1 MVSGRSCAT
10 SRCWVPRATPKRLAG
25 RWRRAEPRLSSAR
38 RRGRATSRPAH
49 ALWPQGSK
57 TYPWQPRTP
66 GFSWFKDT
74 LSVLGPRDTPRRQRN
89 SPTHSARRL
98 WAGLPS
104 SGLAQFRARP
114 VRSRRSPRPRRH
126 RARQR
131 RHHRPSLASRYLQH
145 VNWLEPWH
153 PLQGDSIGAFEPE
166 LRREAGDGH
175 PLHGVPVRGIGR
187 RHDCDDVLFAL
198 EDGTG
203 RVAVVH
209 LTWTSTPPEQLPWP
223 RARIWPSVDAW
234 AAEGMRADHD
244 EFAR

>member
-10 SRCWVPRATPKRLAG
+10 SRCWVPSATPKRLAG